1 MNPAM
6 RILSVIRYGLLLTG
20 ALLCHTALHGQG
32 IRRGVICS
40 TGASGANTAGYRL
53 YATTAQPPNAG
64 TVGNTTYF
72 LRQGFQQPTTCAG
85 APQALFEALPQ
96 GSDSCGGA
104 YAFRYLDT
112 PDPETRVFWTFGLGA
127 RPEASYELLPPE
139 VSYLTPG
146 LKYIILEVRTDE
158 CRSIDTLELNV
169 PVIPL
174 SATANVSD
182 LWCREEEDGGISL
195 FIQNGTAPYTVTW
208 SNGQTGPEVG
218 DLAPGTYA
226 YRITDANNCSLAGE
240 ATVQSPDSL
249 RADTLLHDES
259 CNGSLNGA
267 IILNMRGGTAPYTYR
282 WSDGSASPSLNNLAK
297 GRYAV
302 TVSDDRDCRL
312 FLNFEI
318 GRLCE
323 GLVFYDV
330 FSPNGD
336 GRNDLWIIDGIE
348 RFPDNRLSIYDR
360 WGLLVFQARGYVN
373 TWDGRRSDGAELPI
387 GAYFYTLHLGDP
399 ANTLLKGAV
408 TILR

>member
-6 RILSVIRYGLLLTG
+6 RNSSAIRLGLLLAG
-20 ALLCHTALHGQG
+20 VLLCQAALQGQG

-40 TGASGANTAGYRL
+40 AGASGANTAGYRL
-53 YATTAQPPNAG
+53 YATAAQPPNAG
-64 TVGNTTYF
+64 TVGNTAYF

-85 APQALFEALPQ
+85 APQARFEVLPQ

-127 RPEASYELLPPE
+127 RPEASYEVLPPE
-139 VSYLTPG
+139 VSYLAPG
-146 LKYIILEVRTDE
+146 LKYIILEVLTEE

-174 SATANVSD
+174 SAVANVSD

-195 FIQNGTAPYTVTW
+195 FIQNGTTPYTVTW
-208 SNGQTGPEVG
+208 SNGQTGPEIG
-218 DLAPGTYA
+218 GLAPGAYA
-226 YRITDANNCSLAGE
+226 YRIADANNCILTGE
-240 ATVQSPDSL
+240 AIVQSPDSL
-249 RADTLLHDES
+249 RADTLLRDES

-267 IILNMRGGTAPYTYR
+267 IALNISGGTAPYAYR
-282 WSDGSASPSLNNLAK
+282 WSDGATAPSLSNLAK

-302 TVSDDRDCRL
+302 TVSDDHDCQL
-312 FLNFEI
+312 FLDFEI

-360 WGLLVFQARGYVN
+360 WGLLVFQARGYAN

-399 ANTLLKGAV
+399 ANTVLKGAV